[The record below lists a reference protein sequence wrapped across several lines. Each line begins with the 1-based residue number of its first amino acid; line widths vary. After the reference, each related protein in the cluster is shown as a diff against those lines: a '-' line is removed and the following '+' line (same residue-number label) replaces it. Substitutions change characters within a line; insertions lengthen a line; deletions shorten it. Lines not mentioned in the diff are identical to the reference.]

1 MNQKPVIGI
10 VAGFEPGLGSPGVGM
25 FAESADYVRSVVLAG
40 GVPVLLPVTGEIPDA
55 QSVALLD
62 GLLLPGGG
70 DVAPHLYGQDPIK
83 GMGATC
89 VTKDRFEMAL
99 LKICLAQYKPVMGV
113 CRGLQVINVALG
125 GTLIQDLP
133 TGTASLQEHRGSME
147 TRDEP
152 FHRVYFTPGSRLH
165 DMAGQ
170 DSLLTNSYHHQ
181 AIDRLAPGLRATA
194 HTADGVIE
202 GVEDETGLLYAVQ
215 FHPEN
220 FTRRFPDFV
229 RFFTPLCEKAAH

>member
-1 MNQKPVIGI
+1 M
-10 VAGFEPGLGSPGVGM
+10 
-25 FAESADYVRSVVLAG
+25 
-40 GVPVLLPVTGEIPDA
+40 PVLLPVTGETPDA

-70 DVAPHLYGQDPIK
+70 DVAPHLYGQDP
-83 GMGATC
+83 GQRAWAC
-89 VTKDRFEMAL
+89 DLCNVKDRFEIAL
-99 LKICLAQYKPVMGV
+99 LKACLAQQKPVMGV

-133 TGTASLQEHRGSME
+133 TGTDSPQEHHGSME

-152 FHRVYFTPGSRLH
+152 FHRVFFTPGSRLY

-194 HTADGVIE
+194 HTADGVVE

-220 FTRRFPDFV
+220 FTRRFPEFV

>member
-1 MNQKPVIGI
+1 MVAWKPGTSRSIGC
-10 VAGFEPGLGSPGVGM
+10 F
-25 FAESADYVRSVVLAG
+25 
-40 GVPVLLPVTGEIPDA
+40 LL
-55 QSVALLD
+55 
-62 GLLLPGGG
+62 
-70 DVAPHLYGQDPIK
+70 
-83 GMGATC
+83 
-89 VTKDRFEMAL
+89 
-99 LKICLAQYKPVMGV
+99 
-113 CRGLQVINVALG
+113 
-125 GTLIQDLP
+125 
-133 TGTASLQEHRGSME
+133 
-147 TRDEP
+147 
-152 FHRVYFTPGSRLH
+152 PGSRLH
-165 DMAGQ
+165 DMARQ

>member
-1 MNQKPVIGI
+1 M
-10 VAGFEPGLGSPGVGM
+10 
-25 FAESADYVRSVVLAG
+25 
-40 GVPVLLPVTGEIPDA
+40 
-55 QSVALLD
+55 
-62 GLLLPGGG
+62 
-70 DVAPHLYGQDPIK
+70 
-83 GMGATC
+83 TC
-89 VTKDRFEMAL
+89 VVKDRFEIAL
-99 LKICLAQYKPVMGV
+99 LKACLAQQKPVMGV

-133 TGTASLQEHRGSME
+133 TGTDSPQEHHGSME

-152 FHRVYFTPGSRLH
+152 FHRVFFTPGSRLY

-194 HTADGVIE
+194 HTADGVVE

-220 FTRRFPDFV
+220 FTRRFPEFV